1 MTALWTLVAS
11 VVLVGGPAAVEQ
23 ESVSSAR
30 AALVTTLLDQLK
42 LDAIAAPDPDH
53 PNRFVAALYYP
64 GAQLLAVGAAYPAP
78 ELLQQRIAERKYRDV
93 YMDLQVPA
101 TQNGRFF
108 VMDLQADG
116 LRQARDDVAFDI
128 TYENGANQV
137 SFDGDWKRQQLS
149 RSEYARRFKQDDE
162 RYARIL
168 AALERELARATT
180 PPTAV
185 AKGVL
190 R

>member
-1 MTALWTLVAS
+1 MKALWTLVAS
-11 VVLVGGPAAVEQ
+11 ALLAAGPLAAAQ
-23 ESVSSAR
+23 ESASSAR
-30 AALVTTLLDQLK
+30 AAIVTKLLDQLK
-42 LDAIAAPDPDH
+42 LDAIATQDPDH

-64 GAQLLAVGAAYPAP
+64 GAQLLAVSAAYPVP

-101 TQNGRFF
+101 TQDGRFF

-116 LRQARDDVAFDI
+116 LRQTRDEAAFDI
-128 TYENGANQV
+128 SYENGANQV

-149 RSEYARRFKQDDE
+149 RSQYERRFKKDDE

-168 AALERELARATT
+168 AALERALASATT
-180 PPTAV
+180 SPTAV
-185 AKGVL
+185 AKGGH